1 MKREGRAKKKTGLRD
16 SSKRDLG
23 ESNEGSVCARER
35 GMEREHNLNLKTS
48 NCTFLRK
55 VDREE
60 NTISCMCLY
69 VNLNYLNMR
78 CTYK

>member
-35 GMEREHNLNLKTS
+35 EGWGERAQLK
-48 NCTFLRK
+48 LE
-55 VDREE
+55 DEQ
-60 NTISCMCLY
+60 LY
-69 VNLNYLNMR
+69 FSS
-78 CTYK
+78 KG